1 MEILTKQFMEFMVK
15 CISSILKL
23 EGFFA
28 KHYHKI
34 NDLPK
39 ILIKTEMIDI
49 LSLLEKCAV
58 LFQHFFFIS
67 KPFKVLR
74 CYIRL
79 STVASCD
86 AEYHMCRF
94 FHFPTFNSNEA
105 SRLIHHLL
113 NE

>member
-1 MEILTKQFMEFMVK
+1 MEILTKQFMEFMIK

-67 KPFKVLR
+67 KPFKFSDATFVSLPLLLVMPNTT
-74 CYIRL
+74 CVGFSTFQL
-79 STVASCD
+79 SILMKLQDSFII
-86 AEYHMCRF
+86 Y
-94 FHFPTFNSNEA
+94 
-105 SRLIHHLL
+105 
-113 NE
+113 

>member
-1 MEILTKQFMEFMVK
+1 MEILTKQFMEFMIK

-58 LFQHFFFIS
+58 LFQHFFLFLS
-67 KPFKVLR
+67 LLSSQMLHSSLYR
-74 CYIRL
+74 CFL
-79 STVASCD
+79 
-86 AEYHMCRF
+86 
-94 FHFPTFNSNEA
+94 
-105 SRLIHHLL
+105 
-113 NE
+113 